1 MLGMCGSGGEGGM
14 LGAGAGDLLVYPNR
28 MSFDIVEGGGKAPDL
43 ATEGWHVGHVW

>member
-1 MLGMCGSGGEGGM
+1 MAVKAACWVQVL
-14 LGAGAGDLLVYPNR
+14 GDLLVYPNR